1 MPKTPNL
8 RRYLDVYRDMSV
20 YFWDLYY
27 IRPSKSLYTWS
38 HTTWGGMNEPLYSHL
53 LRFGWL
59 VASNTYLLTRYDWR
73 MATGCIWQERPFG
86 KQVYSP
92 SNFFLWRCRRDSKK
106 RTPLF
111 WLSLSF
117 SLSLSLSLSGTLKGV
132 GYWDLKDVAIIT
144 APSYPPVGYLDS
156 ILSIQKWKVKVR
168 KTSAYS
174 KSNSKAKI

>member
-1 MPKTPNL
+1 MVGFHPQQIPQTTRGPFFSLLNWGGIWTPKDPQSMPKTPNL

-117 SLSLSLSLSGTLKGV
+117 SLSLSLSQVPLRGLGTEILKM
-132 GYWDLKDVAIIT
+132 W
-144 APSYPPVGYLDS
+144 
-156 ILSIQKWKVKVR
+156 Q
-168 KTSAYS
+168 
-174 KSNSKAKI
+174 